1 MADVGSNAAERNKNN
16 QYTEYNNDT
25 TMIGRLQGIII
36 EKQPP
41 TVLLDVQGVGYEL
54 EASMSTFY
62 QLPECGE
69 SITLHTHLVVREDAQ
84 LLYGFHSLNERGLF
98 RNLIKI
104 SGVGPKLALT
114 ILSGMSAED
123 FSRCIADGDSKA
135 LTRLPGVGKKTAER
149 LVIELKDRLSQDES
163 INLSGTSLAAIEKA
177 GNPAND
183 AVSALIAL
191 GYKSQQASQMVRDID
206 VDSKSTEDII
216 RAALHN
222 SIDRR

>member
-1 MADVGSNAAERNKNN
+1 
-16 QYTEYNNDT
+16 
-25 TMIGRLQGIII
+25 MIGRLQGTIL

-41 TVLLDVQGVGYEL
+41 SILIDVQGVGYEL

-69 SITLHTHLVVREDAQ
+69 NITLHTHLVVREDAQ
-84 LLYGFHSLNERGLF
+84 LLYGFYSLSERQMF

-123 FSRCIADGDSKA
+123 FSRCIMEGDSKA

-149 LVIELKDRLSQDES
+149 LVIELKDRLEKDDS
-163 INLSGTSLAAIEKA
+163 IKLPGSTGTTASIERQA
-177 GNPAND
+177 NPVND
-183 AVSALIAL
+183 AVSALISL
-191 GYKSQQASQMVRDID
+191 GYKAQQASQMIRDID
-206 VDSKSTEDII
+206 VEAKSTEEII
-216 RAALHN
+216 RAALQGGA
-222 SIDRR
+222 R

>member
-1 MADVGSNAAERNKNN
+1 
-16 QYTEYNNDT
+16 
-25 TMIGRLQGIII
+25 MIGRLQGNLL

-41 TVLLDVQGVGYEL
+41 FILLDVQGVGYEL

-62 QLPECGE
+62 HLPECGE

-84 LLYGFHSLNERGLF
+84 LLYGFYTLSERQMF

-123 FSRCIADGDSKA
+123 FSRCIMEGDSKA

-149 LVIELKDRLSQDES
+149 LVIELKDRLQKDD
-163 INLSGTSLAAIEKA
+163 AIKLPGIAPSFERQA
-177 GNPAND
+177 NPVND
-183 AVSALIAL
+183 AVSALISL
-191 GYKSQQASQMVRDID
+191 GYKAQQASQMIRGID
-206 VDSKSTEDII
+206 VENKSTEDII
-216 RAALHN
+216 RAALQG
-222 SIDRR
+222 SA

>member
-1 MADVGSNAAERNKNN
+1 
-16 QYTEYNNDT
+16 
-25 TMIGRLQGIII
+25 MIGRLQGTIL

-62 QLPECGE
+62 HLPECGE
-69 SITLHTHLVVREDAQ
+69 AITLHTHLVVREDAQ
-84 LLYGFHSLNERGLF
+84 LLYGFYSLSERGLF

-123 FSRCIADGDSKA
+123 FSRCITEGDSKA

-149 LVIELKDRLSQDES
+149 LVIELKDRLDKDQSTG
-163 INLSGTSLAAIEKA
+163 LSGTVTTIEKA
-177 GNPAND
+177 SNPVND
-183 AVSALIAL
+183 AVSALISL
-191 GYKSQQASQMVRDID
+191 GYKAQQASQMIRNLD
-206 VDSKSTEDII
+206 VEGKSTEDII
-216 RAALHN
+216 RAALQTP
-222 SIDRR
+222 IEGRK

>member
-1 MADVGSNAAERNKNN
+1 
-16 QYTEYNNDT
+16 
-25 TMIGRLQGIII
+25 MIGRLHGTLL

-41 TVLLDVQGVGYEL
+41 SILIDVQGVGYEL

-69 SITLHTHLVVREDAQ
+69 TITLHTHLVVREDAQ
-84 LLYGFHSLNERGLF
+84 LLYGFHSLSERQMF

-123 FSRCIADGDSKA
+123 FSRCIMEGYSKA

-149 LVIELKDRLSQDES
+149 LVIELKDRLEKDDS
-163 INLSGTSLAAIEKA
+163 IRLPEAAGSAAKIERQA
-177 GNPAND
+177 SPVND
-183 AVSALIAL
+183 AVSALISL
-191 GYKSQQASQMVRDID
+191 GYKAQQASQMVRQLD
-206 VDSKSTEDII
+206 VENKSTEEII
-216 RAALHN
+216 RAALQG
-222 SIDRR
+222 SA